1 MRSDSI
7 LIIYDMSTIN
17 DKCGGILGGVDFFI
31 FIQNLLDKMYNYAK
45 IRYIIQRKRMDECM
59 AINDSFLK
67 EIDFTK
73 EERVELIDLGLK
85 FKELKKKR
93 IPHKYLEGL
102 NIALIFEKTSTR
114 TRSAFTVAGQ
124 DLGMNVTYLGSSEI
138 QLGKKE
144 SVIDTAK
151 VLGSMFDGIEYRGF
165 KQEDVEALAEYSG
178 VPVWN
183 GLTDTWHPTQ
193 MIADFM
199 TLKEVFG
206 KLEGLTIAYVG
217 DGRNNMANSLLV
229 TSAILGV
236 NVKIIAPASLQPEAE
251 IIEIAQKYNNGAEL
265 TITDDLA
272 AVKGV
277 DMLYT
282 DVWVSMGEKVDFKK
296 RIDLLLPYQINAELL
311 AKTENP
317 DVIVMHCLPAFHDLN
332 TEIGQEIYDK
342 YGLAELEI
350 TDEIF
355 QKYSSIIFQEAEN
368 RMHSIKAIMY
378 NSLKAI

>member
-1 MRSDSI
+1 M
-7 LIIYDMSTIN
+7 L
-17 DKCGGILGGVDFFI
+17 KLGILF
-31 FIQNLLDKMYNYAK
+31 KK
-45 IRYIIQRKRMDECM
+45 KRMGWPM
-59 AINDSFLK
+59 VFNNSFLK

-73 EERVELIDLGLK
+73 EELTNLIDLGLK
-85 FKELKKKR
+85 FKELKKKK
-93 IPHKYLEGL
+93 IAHKYLEGL
-102 NIALIFEKTSTR
+102 NITLIFEKTSTR

-165 KQEDVEALAEYSG
+165 KQSDVEALAEFSG

-236 NVKIIAPASLQPEAE
+236 NVKIIAPASLQPEKE
-251 IIEIAQKYNNGAEL
+251 IIEIAQAHNNGAEL
-265 TITDDLA
+265 TITDELD
-272 AVKGV
+272 VVCGV

-282 DVWVSMGEKVDFKK
+282 DVWVSMGEKVDFKE
-296 RIDLLLPYQINAELL
+296 RIDLLLPYQINADLVE
-311 AKTENP
+311 KTGNP

-332 TEIGQEIYDK
+332 TEIGQAIYDK

-350 TDEIF
+350 TDEVF
-355 QKYSSIIFQEAEN
+355 QKYSSVIFQEAEN

-378 NSLKAI
+378 NSLKEI